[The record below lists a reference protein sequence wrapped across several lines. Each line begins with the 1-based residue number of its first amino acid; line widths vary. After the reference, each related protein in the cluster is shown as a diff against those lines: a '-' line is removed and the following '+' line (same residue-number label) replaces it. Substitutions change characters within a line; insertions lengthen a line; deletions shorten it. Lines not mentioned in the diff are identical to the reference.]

1 MRNAD
6 SGPQRANRQSEL
18 RNPQSSIRNE
28 NMNRRDF
35 LLLNTGPGGRSAIV
49 SCEQLYMR
57 YVDAEADGTTDEL
70 FDRLS
75 CDLRGVGAVRLT
87 DTSWLSCEDLK
98 KRLDAV
104 LSQDSQRPLA
114 D

>member
-6 SGPQRANRQSEL
+6 SRLQRADQQSEI
-18 RNPQSSIRNE
+18 RTPQSSVRNDV
-28 NMNRRDF
+28 MNRRDF
-35 LLLNTGPGGRSAIV
+35 LLLNTGPGGRSATV

-57 YVDAEADGTTDEL
+57 FVDAEAEGTTTEL

-75 CDLRGVGAVRLT
+75 RDLHGVSTVRLT
-87 DTSWLSCEDLK
+87 DRQWLSCEGLK
-98 KRLDAV
+98 RRLDAV
-104 LSQDSQRPLA
+104 LQQDSERQLA